1 MTDVMRQDSLLH
13 KAKELDATDPLREFR
28 ERFLVPDDTDVLAY
42 LDGNS
47 LGRPTRAA
55 AERLAAFVGG
65 QWADRLI
72 RGWTDE
78 WMDWPQTVG
87 DRLAS
92 AALGA
97 GGGQVVIAD
106 STTVMLYKLARA
118 ALGVRPGRSEILL
131 DTDNFPTDRY
141 VLEGIADE
149 LGLRLRW
156 ITTDPAAGVT
166 TEQVADAVGPDT
178 ALAVFSHVAYRS
190 AHLADAEAITAAV
203 HEAGGLVLWDL
214 SHSAGSVPVRL
225 DDWNVDFAVGCTYKY
240 LCGGPG
246 SPAFGYVNRRH
257 HGRVRQPIQGWMGRH
272 DPFAMAPGYQP
283 AEGVRGMLSGTPPIL
298 AMIPLICGIELLEEA
313 GIEAVRAKSSR
324 LTGFALELA
333 DSWLSGAGVE
343 VASPLDPARR
353 GGHITVRRPDFRAL
367 NDALWERGVIPDFR
381 APDGIRLGLAPLST
395 SFEEVHRGM
404 SALAE
409 LAG

>member
-1 MTDVMRQDSLLH
+1 MTEVRRQDSALRQ
-13 KAKELDATDPLREFR
+13 ARALDEADPLRGFR
-28 ERFLVPDDTDVLAY
+28 DRFLVPEGSDVIAY

-47 LGRPTRAA
+47 LGRPIRAA
-55 AERLAAFVGG
+55 ADRMAAFVGG

-78 WMDWPQTVG
+78 WMWWPETVG
-87 DRLAS
+87 DRLGR

-97 GGGQVVIAD
+97 GDGQVVIAD

-118 ALGVRPGRSEILL
+118 ALGARPDRGEILL

-141 VLEGIADE
+141 VLEGIAAE

-156 ITTDPAAGVT
+156 ITTDPAAGIT
-166 TEQVADAVGPDT
+166 AEQVAEAVGPDT

-190 AHLADAEAITAAV
+190 GYLADAGTITATV

-225 DDWNVDFAVGCTYKY
+225 DDWGVDFAVGCTYKY

-257 HGRVRQPIQGWMGRH
+257 HGRVRQPVWGWMGRQ
-272 DPFAMAPGYQP
+272 DPFTMGPGYRP
-283 AEGVRGMLSGTPPIL
+283 ADGVRGMVSGTPPIL
-298 AMIPLICGIELLEEA
+298 AMIPLISGIELLEEA
-313 GIEAVRAKSSR
+313 GIDAVRDKSLR
-324 LTGFALELA
+324 LTGFALDLA
-333 DSWLSGAGVE
+333 DSWLAAEGVE
-343 VASPLDPARR
+343 VASPREPERR
-353 GGHITVRRPDFRAL
+353 GGHITVRRPDFREL
-367 NDALWERGVIPDFR
+367 TDALWERGVIPDFR
-381 APDGIRLGLAPLST
+381 APDGIRIGLAPLST
-395 SFEEVHRGM
+395 GFEELHRGM
-404 SALAE
+404 SVLAE